1 MILHRLAR
9 TTTRH
14 TLSLSV
20 TVLLSW
26 CSIGP
31 VNSGSFPAEVCSSS
45 PPPLYIYFPL
55 SKLKKKKKTKLEKLE
70 TLADKYLRAPR
81 HEEEERIKE
90 FGAWLEIRSLER
102 GTEFLFR
109 PGKGLQW
116 TFFTSLFFLTTPS
129 ADKEL
134 IVTSYTLLI
143 GTRMKFT
150 SYRRNVPFLV
160 FPPPSPSIYTYIQCI
175 QCDTFSSF
183 CFSPSFH
190 SERVIRSS
198 LSSIPSPFFPSPPSD
213 RFRPPF
219 SPSEPRTGTKRE
231 RKRAEQGERRKRIR
245 QVASGASFTDRGQRS
260 FERRWKISLF
270 ERSLEKSGKIF
281 QKFRKKLINQVET
294 VIDILARFSFT

>member
-1 MILHRLAR
+1 MFFFLFLVSCLLLLLYPSVVVVVVVGRDVKDKRTRTRVYVTIDRLVVFDERKMILHRLAR

-109 PGKGLQW
+109 PGKGL
-116 TFFTSLFFLTTPS
+116 
-129 ADKEL
+129 
-134 IVTSYTLLI
+134 
-143 GTRMKFT
+143 
-150 SYRRNVPFLV
+150 
-160 FPPPSPSIYTYIQCI
+160 
-175 QCDTFSSF
+175 
-183 CFSPSFH
+183 
-190 SERVIRSS
+190 
-198 LSSIPSPFFPSPPSD
+198 
-213 RFRPPF
+213 
-219 SPSEPRTGTKRE
+219 
-231 RKRAEQGERRKRIR
+231 
-245 QVASGASFTDRGQRS
+245 
-260 FERRWKISLF
+260 
-270 ERSLEKSGKIF
+270 
-281 QKFRKKLINQVET
+281 
-294 VIDILARFSFT
+294 